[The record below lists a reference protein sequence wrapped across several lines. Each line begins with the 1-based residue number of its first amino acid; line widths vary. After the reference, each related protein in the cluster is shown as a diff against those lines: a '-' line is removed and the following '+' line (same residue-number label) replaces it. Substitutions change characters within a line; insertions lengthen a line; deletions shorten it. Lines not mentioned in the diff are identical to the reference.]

1 MCCPK
6 SRCSC
11 SPSAAKIAWATAT
24 SRSTIGR
31 SVRSARCGRT
41 SPACSISTSATARAR
56 RRRWAR
62 PSIARSRKKSCCS
75 LAVSD
80 DSPPASID
88 DAIAAF
94 NRGAYFEAAEMFESA
109 SRAAGDDHELKAL
122 IVAFN
127 QIAAALHLRFERG
140 GRQASINLMSQAML
154 ALDDLKPARA
164 GVDVER
170 LCAELAAY
178 TEEVRATPRDE
189 RDGLKHR
196 ARIFLERRRAPKIN
210 RR

>member
-1 MCCPK
+1 M
-6 SRCSC
+6 
-11 SPSAAKIAWATAT
+11 
-24 SRSTIGR
+24 
-31 SVRSARCGRT
+31 
-41 SPACSISTSATARAR
+41 
-56 RRRWAR
+56 
-62 PSIARSRKKSCCS
+62 
-75 LAVSD
+75 SD
-80 DSPPASID
+80 YSPPPSFA

-94 NRGAYFEAAEMFESA
+94 NRGAYFEAAEMFETA
-109 SRAAGDDHELKAL
+109 SHAAGDDHDLKPL

-154 ALDDLKPARA
+154 ALDDLKPARG

-170 LCAELAAY
+170 LCVELAAC
-178 TEEVRATPRDE
+178 TEEIRAAPRDE

>member
-1 MCCPK
+1 M
-6 SRCSC
+6 
-11 SPSAAKIAWATAT
+11 
-24 SRSTIGR
+24 
-31 SVRSARCGRT
+31 
-41 SPACSISTSATARAR
+41 
-56 RRRWAR
+56 
-62 PSIARSRKKSCCS
+62 
-75 LAVSD
+75 SD

-94 NRGAYFEAAEMFESA
+94 NRGAYFEAAEMFETASHSA
-109 SRAAGDDHELKAL
+109 TDELKGL

-127 QIAAALHLRFERG
+127 QVAAAFHLRFERG
-140 GRQASINLMSQAML
+140 GRQASINLMSQAMI

-164 GVDVER
+164 GIDVDIDR
-170 LCAELAAY
+170 LCVELAAY

-210 RR
+210 RRTS

>member
-1 MCCPK
+1 M
-6 SRCSC
+6 
-11 SPSAAKIAWATAT
+11 
-24 SRSTIGR
+24 
-31 SVRSARCGRT
+31 
-41 SPACSISTSATARAR
+41 
-56 RRRWAR
+56 
-62 PSIARSRKKSCCS
+62 
-75 LAVSD
+75 SD
-80 DSPPASID
+80 YSPPPSFA

-94 NRGAYFEAAEMFESA
+94 NRGEYFEAAEMFETA
-109 SRAAGDDHELKAL
+109 SHAAADDNDLKAL

-154 ALDDLKPARA
+154 ALDDLKPARG

-170 LCAELAAY
+170 LCVELAAC
-178 TEEVRATPRDE
+178 TEEMRATPRDE

>member
-1 MCCPK
+1 M
-6 SRCSC
+6 
-11 SPSAAKIAWATAT
+11 
-24 SRSTIGR
+24 
-31 SVRSARCGRT
+31 
-41 SPACSISTSATARAR
+41 
-56 RRRWAR
+56 
-62 PSIARSRKKSCCS
+62 
-75 LAVSD
+75 SD
-80 DSPPASID
+80 YSPPASLG

-94 NRGAYFEAAEMFESA
+94 NWGAYFEAAEMFETA
-109 SRAAGDDHELKAL
+109 MHAAGGDDDLKAL

-154 ALDDLKPARA
+154 ALDDMKPARA

-170 LCAELAAY
+170 LCVELAAY
-178 TEEVRATPRDE
+178 TEEVRAAPRDE

>member
-1 MCCPK
+1 
-6 SRCSC
+6 
-11 SPSAAKIAWATAT
+11 
-24 SRSTIGR
+24 
-31 SVRSARCGRT
+31 
-41 SPACSISTSATARAR
+41 
-56 RRRWAR
+56 
-62 PSIARSRKKSCCS
+62 
-75 LAVSD
+75 VSHEN

-94 NRGAYFEAAEMFESA
+94 NRGAYFEAAEMFETA
-109 SRAAGDDHELKAL
+109 SHAAGTDNDLKAL

-140 GRQASINLMSQAML
+140 GRQASINLMSQAMI
-154 ALDDLKPARA
+154 ALDDMKPARR
-164 GVDVER
+164 GLDVER

>member
-1 MCCPK
+1 M
-6 SRCSC
+6 
-11 SPSAAKIAWATAT
+11 
-24 SRSTIGR
+24 
-31 SVRSARCGRT
+31 
-41 SPACSISTSATARAR
+41 
-56 RRRWAR
+56 
-62 PSIARSRKKSCCS
+62 
-75 LAVSD
+75 SD

-88 DAIAAF
+88 EAIAAF
-94 NRGAYFEAAEMFESA
+94 NRGAYFEAAEMFETA
-109 SRAAGDDHELKAL
+109 ARAADIDNDLKAL

-154 ALDDLKPARA
+154 ALDDLKPARG

-170 LCAELAAY
+170 LCLELAAY
-178 TEEVRATPRDE
+178 TEEVRATPRGE